1 MATINKNEQDTNTL
15 SDFTEAIKLW
25 LAENFIAKYTLDDNI
40 ITMDFLNGKKYKLTI
55 TENQ

>member
-25 LAENFIAKYTLDDNI
+25 LAENFIAKYTLGDNI